1 MLKPFLPH
9 ADAPDNCRPRE
20 IARPAIILLSVI
32 TVGAFFPQLSALVSR
47 WMQDPQ
53 YSHGFFVPVLAVM
66 IARHRA
72 DDIVLG
78 STQPSKTGLWFIA
91 GGMAAY
97 LIGAHIYFDWLQQV
111 AMLPVLFGGILI
123 LGGRWLAQ
131 VSWPSVLFL
140 LFMIPLPYAVEVA
153 MAQPLQNVAGKCS
166 TFALQTLGVAAIR
179 TGNLIDV
186 EGHVL
191 GVAEACSGLRML
203 VVFFALSTAV
213 AILIQRSW
221 LQKIILMFSAIPIAL
236 FCNIL
241 RITATGLLYVYAGP
255 EMAEKVFHDLA
266 GWLMMPIALLM
277 MWLELK
283 FLGLVIDDSWG
294 ASASGGERSAG
305 VFSTAV

>member
-1 MLKPFLPH
+1 MLKPFLPNAH
-9 ADAPDNCRPRE
+9 DTASCQSRDVS
-20 IARPAIILLSVI
+20 LLALIVLSCL
-32 TVGAFFPQLSALVSR
+32 TSWAFYPQLVALASR
-47 WMQDPQ
+47 WLQDPQ

-66 IARHRA
+66 IGWHRQDNVA
-72 DDIVLG
+72 AT
-78 STQPSKTGLWFIA
+78 STRPSSTGLGFVA
-91 GGMAAY
+91 VGMLLY
-97 LIGAHIYFDWLQQV
+97 LLGAHIYFDWIQQV
-111 AMLPVLFGGILI
+111 ALLPVLFGGILI
-123 LGGRWLAQ
+123 LGGRWLGQ
-131 VSWPSVLFL
+131 VCWPSVLFL
-140 LFMIPLPYAVEVA
+140 LFMIPLPYAAEVA
-153 MAQPLQNVAGKCS
+153 MAQPLQKVAGQCS
-166 TFALQTLGVAAIR
+166 TFGLQTLGIAAIQ

-241 RITATGLLYVYAGP
+241 RISGTGLLYVYAGP
-255 EMAEKVFHDLA
+255 ELAEKVFHDLA

-283 FLGLVIDDSWG
+283 FLQLVIDDSWS
-294 ASASGGERSAG
+294 ATASGGERSAG
-305 VFSTAV
+305 VFNSAI